1 MDHKIITMPSLGE
14 DVSQGAVVDIRVKTG
29 GKVKAGDILLEVETD
44 KVVVEVP
51 ADADGEV
58 IEILVS
64 EGDKVRQGIEII
76 RLNMGSTA
84 QQEAVTEKSAS
95 QSEDK
100 EAAVETHVAQSQAE
114 KASAGSEPSEAKG
127 AGSAALKD
135 QSQNQ
140 TKDSASSESVSALH
154 SSTESAAASETD
166 QAQPENHIIKA
177 GPSVRRMSRELGV
190 DLERVEGTGTRNSIQ
205 KDDVKDYVRSVMD
218 LQHEQVQGQAGVISA
233 NNPALGAQ
241 AGVVQTNVRSAKP
254 MPNFDDFGPVTRVAT
269 TGMQTATAD
278 NMVHSWST
286 IPHAWLQ
293 ERIDIT
299 DLEKSR
305 KKFVSKVKSAGGS
318 FTITVLLAKAIA
330 KVMKEIPIFNAAYD
344 DINGE
349 IIYRDYCDIGVAID
363 TEKGLVVPSL
373 RDVDKKSLTEI
384 AVEFTDLTMRT
395 KRRKITAKDL
405 SGAGFTLSNLKG
417 MSVSGIFPIINWPQT
432 AILGVA
438 DTEWAPVLE
447 GDPENGKFVPRLI
460 MPVTIGFDHRVING
474 GDAARFLKTLKETL
488 QDPMA
493 MLI

>member
-1 MDHKIITMPSLGE
+1 MDHKIIKMPSLGE
-14 DVSQGAVVDIRVKTG
+14 DVSQGAVVDIRVKAG

-51 ADADGEV
+51 ADTDGEV
-58 IEILVS
+58 IDILVS
-64 EGDKVRQGIEII
+64 EGDKVSQGIEII
-76 RLNMGSTA
+76 RLNIG
-84 QQEAVTEKSAS
+84 AS
-95 QSEDK
+95 EVVK
-100 EAAVETHVAQSQAE
+100 
-114 KASAGSEPSEAKG
+114 
-127 AGSAALKD
+127 
-135 QSQNQ
+135 
-140 TKDSASSESVSALH
+140 
-154 SSTESAAASETD
+154 AAASEKAEQDASQQEKVTQKHS
-166 QAQPENHIIKA
+166 QAETATSEKNTPETVQQAPVANTSDASKAVAESAAFSGSEPGQSEQNQSTQRASNADNEGANIIKA

-190 DLERVEGTGTRNSIQ
+190 NLEQVSGTGARNSIQ
-205 KDDVKDYVRSVMD
+205 KDDVKDYVRSVMEV
-218 LQHEQVQGQAGVISA
+218 QSSQVQAQAGVISA
-233 NNPALGAQ
+233 HNPAAFNQGGQ
-241 AGVVQTNVRSAKP
+241 PRQAKP
-254 MPNFDDFGPVTRVAT
+254 MPSFDDFGPVTRVAA
-269 TGMQTATAD
+269 TGMQTATAE

-330 KVMKEIPIFNAAYD
+330 KVMQELPIFNAAYD
-344 DINGE
+344 DIKGE

-373 RDVDKKSLTEI
+373 RDVDKKSLTDI

-447 GDPENGKFVPRLI
+447 GDPETGKFVPRLI

-474 GDAARFLKTLKETL
+474 GDAARFLKILKETL